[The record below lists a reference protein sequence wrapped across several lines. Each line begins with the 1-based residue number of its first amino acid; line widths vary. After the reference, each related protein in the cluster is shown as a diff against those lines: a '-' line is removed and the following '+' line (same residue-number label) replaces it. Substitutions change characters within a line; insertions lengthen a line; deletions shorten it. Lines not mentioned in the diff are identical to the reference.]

1 MQTSVVL
8 PARTIKEIHK
18 IGMQFGF
25 RNEEEFVREAV
36 SEKILQ
42 LKKRIFFSLTDQV
55 RLKAESKGI
64 TTDKILENF
73 ERFRDANYSCS

>member
-8 PARTIKEIHK
+8 PVRTIKEIHK

-25 RNEEEFVREAV
+25 RDEEEFVREAV

-55 RLKAESKGI
+55 RLKAESKCI
-64 TTDKILENF
+64 TTDKIIENF
-73 ERFRDANYSCS
+73 ERFRDANSN